1 MKAFL
6 YILTIVLLLSC
17 IETPKESSCIFKLPQ
32 KDVYAKAIKYRG
44 GKFKI
49 LFAFDSLSFDISKD
63 YFEIRT
69 GEYLQVI
76 VDTVNIYI
84 NSQTTILE
92 MGKKEFNI
100 DIVSDSIF
108 SNTYFQKNKWKI
120 PYTFISIDTKL
131 FDVIVNGETV
141 KAGDIYGGW

>member
-76 VDTVNIYI
+76 VDTVNIHI

-108 SNTYFQKNKWKI
+108 SNTYFQENKWKI

>member
-1 MKAFL
+1 MKAFF
-6 YILTIVLLLSC
+6 YILTMVLFLSC

-32 KDVYAKAIKYRG
+32 KAVYAKAIKYRG
-44 GKFKI
+44 GKFKM
-49 LFAFDSLSFDISKD
+49 LFAFDSLSFDTSKD
-63 YFEIRT
+63 YFEFMT
-69 GEYLQVI
+69 GGYLQVI

-84 NSQTTILE
+84 NSQITILE
-92 MGKKEFNI
+92 MGKKEFTI

-108 SNTYFQKNKWKI
+108 SNTYFQENKWKI

>member
-92 MGKKEFNI
+92 MGFNI

-108 SNTYFQKNKWKI
+108 SNTYFQENKWKI

>member
-100 DIVSDSIF
+100 VSDSIF
-108 SNTYFQKNKWKI
+108 SNTYFQENKWKI

>member
-49 LFAFDSLSFDISKD
+49 LFAFDSLSCGIIKD
-63 YFEIRT
+63 YFEIGT

-108 SNTYFQKNKWKI
+108 SNTYFQENKWKI